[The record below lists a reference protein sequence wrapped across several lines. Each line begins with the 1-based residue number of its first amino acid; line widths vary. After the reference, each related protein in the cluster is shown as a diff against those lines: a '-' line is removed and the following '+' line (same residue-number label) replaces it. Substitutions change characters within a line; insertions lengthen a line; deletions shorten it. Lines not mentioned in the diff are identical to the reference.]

1 MLYYIRFTF
10 DFPSLY
16 CCAYWHILFLKL
28 GLHYTFH
35 KSNAVLARLYTK
47 TIVQIQ
53 YVTISNYPR
62 TASNGWRENIKM
74 VYGKLFSG
82 WVIWTF
88 KFTVN
93 ESLGVSTKANCS
105 PVALEAIY
113 VNSERT
119 VKTRLI
125 WVCLKTMTYR
135 SQNREA
141 PHKILTFI
149 NQWQNLTE
157 SKWIISVRLLPT
169 GGEITFSLQ
178 RIFNVCIPVYT
189 PIPMYR
195 HTHTSIYTTAL
206 LTAILILT

>member
-1 MLYYIRFTF
+1 MY
-10 DFPSLY
+10 
-16 CCAYWHILFLKL
+16 
-28 GLHYTFH
+28 
-35 KSNAVLARLYTK
+35 
-47 TIVQIQ
+47 IQ
-53 YVTISNYPR
+53 YVTILNYPR
-62 TASNGWRENIKM
+62 TAYNGWRKNIKKIC
-74 VYGKLFSG
+74 GKLFSG
-82 WVIWTF
+82 WVIWSF

-93 ESLGVSTKANCS
+93 ESLGVSTKTNCS

-125 WVCLKTMTYR
+125 LVCLKTMTYR

-157 SKWIISVRLLPT
+157 SKWMISGRLLPT

-178 RIFNVCIPVYT
+178 RIFNVCIPAYT
-189 PIPMYR
+189 PIPMS
-195 HTHTSIYTTAL
+195 THTKAYIPLHCSL
-206 LTAILILT
+206 Q

>member
-1 MLYYIRFTF
+1 
-10 DFPSLY
+10 
-16 CCAYWHILFLKL
+16 
-28 GLHYTFH
+28 
-35 KSNAVLARLYTK
+35 
-47 TIVQIQ
+47 
-53 YVTISNYPR
+53 
-62 TASNGWRENIKM
+62 M

-82 WVIWTF
+82 WVIWSF

-125 WVCLKTMTYR
+125 LVCLKTMTYR

-149 NQWQNLTE
+149 NHWQNLTE
-157 SKWIISVRLLPT
+157 SKWMISGRLLPT

-189 PIPMYR
+189 PIPMSTNTKAWK
-195 HTHTSIYTTAL
+195 HIYSCIVHYNNDPHIAV
-206 LTAILILT
+206 LILYFFFFFLLLYSQRSINHFR